1 MDRTEQELR
10 EEYFDGPESDYKSY
24 AQFLLDKGF
33 PDLANKE
40 RENIPK
46 IGIKDGGYVK
56 EKAKNKS
63 RGARK
68 ATRGTKFRGVR

>member
-10 EEYFDGPESDYKSY
+10 EEYFDGPESDYKSF

-33 PDLANKE
+33 PDLSNKE

-46 IGIKDGGYVK
+46 IKDGGYVK

>member
-10 EEYFDGPESDYKSY
+10 EEYFDGPESDYKSF

-46 IGIKDGGYVK
+46 IKDGGYVK

>member
-10 EEYFDGPESDYKSY
+10 EEYFDGPESDYKSF

-40 RENIPK
+40 R
-46 IGIKDGGYVK
+46 
-56 EKAKNKS
+56 AKNKS